1 MKDAQVHALFDEL
14 SKIGG
19 LGADLRMKGI
29 GGVTRPPEPT
39 EDSKNNAFSS
49 LKNSQSVGAFHN
61 VAKPKNLIKPGPTIQ
76 QVAPTPQPV

>member
-1 MKDAQVHALFDEL
+1 MTGVQIRALFDEL
-14 SKIGG
+14 TKIAG

-39 EDSKNNAFSS
+39 EDSKNTAFSS
-49 LKNSQSVGAFHN
+49 LRNSQSVGAFHN

-76 QVAPTPQPV
+76 QVSPTPQPV